1 VSFSGDRIAARE
13 RLSMLHRFL
22 AFQLFRSRGEAAS
35 SSLPTLLL
43 HPCNWPQDVASEH
56 ELGQSAG
63 TREIPQKSEKKNLK
77 FCKTKP
83 LSPME
88 SANQCEKWVKTK
100 PNEARKAKLDVV
112 ISLL

>member
-1 VSFSGDRIAARE
+1 VSFSGDGIAARE

-63 TREIPQKSEKKNLK
+63 TREIPQKSEKK
-77 FCKTKP
+77 
-83 LSPME
+83 E
-88 SANQCEKWVKTK
+88 SKILQ
-100 PNEARKAKLDVV
+100 NEATKSNG
-112 ISLL
+112 ISKSV